1 MSVQPSIRTARLADI
16 VLAGGGVVCLLAFFY
31 FVYWYVWTHE
41 REFTGAAGI
50 IIGIVLPGV
59 LASALFASLRF
70 RAASRV
76 TLAIFCISS
85 LFSIYSLELLLVASQ
100 KFGAHF
106 DTRTKLEVVTDLRNR
121 GIDAVPAVFP
131 SALWDYQRDG
141 NVKSAISINSS
152 EALPLGGI
160 AKKLTVMCNESG
172 EWITFRS
179 DEHGFNNPEGIWQS
193 QDISIAAVGDSFA
206 LGACVPSDKNFVA
219 LIRKSY
225 PATLNLGINGSGP
238 LVELAA
244 VKEYLPF
251 FRPKVTL
258 WFYLELNDQSD
269 LNHEKR
275 SELLMRY
282 LKDNFSQG
290 LITRQTEID
299 QALIKYVDTK
309 RKLAETKTVHEYL
322 NYGLDI
328 IKLSTVRT
336 KLGLVYG
343 TSKVEASFGSDKLQI
358 RLFREILQN
367 ARAFINARNSMLY
380 FVYLPAWQR
389 YISPQSAGDNR
400 DAILALVRG
409 LNIPIIDIHQ
419 AFQAHG
425 DPLRLFPFR
434 QLGHYNEEGHRLVAE
449 TVLRYFSSH
458 SSSCERSGSS
468 SPNCLVRDR
477 YPHGQPAQ

>member
-1 MSVQPSIRTARLADI
+1 MWVQPSIRAARLADI
-16 VLAGGGVVCLLAFFY
+16 VLVAGGVVCLLGFFY
-31 FVYWYVWTHE
+31 FVYWYVWTLE
-41 REFTGAAGI
+41 REFTGPAGI

-70 RAASRV
+70 RPAYRV
-76 TLAIFCISS
+76 ALATFCISS
-85 LFSIYSLELLLVASQ
+85 LFSIYSAELLLLASR

-106 DTRTKLEVVTDLRNR
+106 DTRTKSEVVTDLRNR

-131 SALWDYQRDG
+131 SVLWDDQRDG
-141 NVKSAISINSS
+141 NLKSAISIDDG
-152 EALPLGGI
+152 EVLPLGGI

-172 EWITFRS
+172 EWITYRS

-193 QDISIAAVGDSFA
+193 RDLSIAAVGDSFA
-206 LGACVPSDKNFVA
+206 FGACVPSDKNFVA
-219 LIRKSY
+219 LIRSRY
-225 PATLNLGINGSGP
+225 PATLNLGINGAGP

-244 VKEYLPF
+244 VKEFLPF

-269 LNHEKR
+269 LNQEKR
-275 SELLMRY
+275 STLLMRY
-282 LKDNFSQG
+282 LKDNFNQG

-299 QALIKYVDTK
+299 QVLRRYVDTK
-309 RKLAETKTVHEYL
+309 RKLAEARKVQEYL
-322 NYGLDI
+322 NYGLDT

-336 KLGLVYG
+336 KLGLVHG
-343 TSKVEASFGSDKLQI
+343 ISKAEASFESDELQI
-358 RLFREILQN
+358 RLFRETLQN
-367 ARAFINARNSMLY
+367 AHAFINKWNGVLY

-389 YISPQSAGDNR
+389 YISPQSASDNR

-434 QLGHYNEEGHRLVAE
+434 QLGHYNNEGHRLVAE
-449 TVLRYFSSH
+449 TVLRYLSSH
-458 SSSCERSGSS
+458 SSPCELSGPWSR
-468 SPNCLVRDR
+468 NCLMRDR
-477 YPHGQPAQ
+477 YSHEQPAQ

>member
-1 MSVQPSIRTARLADI
+1 M
-16 VLAGGGVVCLLAFFY
+16 AGGGVVCLLAFFY
-31 FVYWYVWTHE
+31 FVYWYVWTHQ

-50 IIGIVLPGV
+50 IIGIVIPGV

-70 RAASRV
+70 RPAYRV
-76 TLAIFCISS
+76 SLAIFCISS
-85 LFSIYSLELLLVASQ
+85 LFSIYSLELLLLISQ
-100 KFGAHF
+100 KFSAQF
-106 DTRTKLEVVTDLRNR
+106 DPRTRLQVVSDLRKR

-141 NVKSAISINSS
+141 KVKSATSINGS
-152 EALPLGGI
+152 EVLPLGGI
-160 AKKLTVMCNESG
+160 ANKLTVMCNESG
-172 EWITFRS
+172 EWISYRS

-193 QDISIAAVGDSFA
+193 RDISVAAVGDSFA
-206 LGACVPSDKNFVA
+206 FGACVPSDKNFVA
-219 LIRKSY
+219 LIRRSY
-225 PATLNLGINGSGP
+225 PATLNLGINGAGP

-244 VKEYLPF
+244 VKEFLPLF
-251 FRPKVTL
+251 KPKVTL

-269 LNHEKR
+269 LNQEKR
-275 SELLMRY
+275 SALLMRY
-282 LKDNFSQG
+282 LKDNFNQG
-290 LITRQTEID
+290 LLARQSEIE
-299 QALIKYVDTK
+299 QVLTKHVDTK
-309 RKLAETKTVHEYL
+309 RKLAEAKTVHEYL
-322 NYGLDI
+322 NYGLNI

-343 TSKVEASFGSDKLQI
+343 TSKLEASLGSDELQI

-367 ARAFINARNSMLY
+367 ARAFINTWKGTLY

-389 YISPQSAGDNR
+389 YVSPQSGSDNR

-409 LNIPIIDIHQ
+409 LNIPIIDMHQ

-458 SSSCERSGSS
+458 SSPGELSASW
-468 SPNCLVRDR
+468 SPNSLVRDR
-477 YPHGQPAQ
+477 YRHEQLAQ

>member
-1 MSVQPSIRTARLADI
+1 MCAQPSISTARLADI
-16 VLAGGGVVCLLAFFY
+16 VLAAGCVVCLLGFFY

-50 IIGIVLPGV
+50 MLGIVLPGA
-59 LASALFASLRF
+59 LASAFFASLRF
-70 RAASRV
+70 RPAHRV
-76 TLAIFCISS
+76 TLAIFCIAS
-85 LFSIYSLELLLVASQ
+85 LFSIYSAELLLLASR

-106 DTRTKLEVVTDLRNR
+106 DTRTRLEVVADLRNR

-141 NVKSAISINSS
+141 NLKSAISIDGD
-152 EALPLGGI
+152 EVLPLGGI

-172 EWITFRS
+172 EWITYRS

-193 QDISIAAVGDSFA
+193 RDLSVAAVGDSFA
-206 LGACVPSDKNFVA
+206 FGACVPPDKNFVA
-219 LIRKSY
+219 LIRRRY
-225 PATLNLGINGSGP
+225 PATLNLGINGAGP

-244 VKEYLPF
+244 VKEFLPF
-251 FRPKVTL
+251 LRPKVTL
-258 WFYLELNDQSD
+258 WFYLELNDQPD
-269 LNHEKR
+269 LSQEKR
-275 SELLMRY
+275 SGLLMRY
-282 LKDNFSQG
+282 LKDNFNQG

-299 QALIKYVDTK
+299 QALRQYIDTK
-309 RKLAETKTVHEYL
+309 RKLAEAKAVHEYL

-343 TSKVEASFGSDKLQI
+343 TSKVEAAFESDELQI

-367 ARAFINARNSMLY
+367 AHAFVNTWNGMLY
-380 FVYLPAWQR
+380 FVYLPAWER
-389 YISPQSAGDNR
+389 YINPQLTSDNR

-409 LNIPIIDIHQ
+409 LNIPVIDIHQ
-419 AFQAHG
+419 AFLAHG

-434 QLGHYNEEGHRLVAE
+434 QLGHYNDDGHRLVAE
-449 TVLRYFSSH
+449 TVLRYFSSRFFP
-458 SSSCERSGSS
+458 CEFSGSWS
-468 SPNCLVRDR
+468 RNCLVRDK
-477 YPHGQPAQ
+477 

>member
-1 MSVQPSIRTARLADI
+1 MWVQPSIRTARLADT
-16 VLAGGGVVCLLAFFY
+16 VLAGGGVVCLLVFFY
-31 FVYWYVWTHE
+31 FVYWYVWTHQ

-50 IIGIVLPGV
+50 LMGIVLPAV
-59 LASALFASLRF
+59 LATALFASLRV
-70 RAASRV
+70 RPAYRV
-76 TLAIFCISS
+76 SFAIFCIS
-85 LFSIYSLELLLVASQ
+85 LVFSIYSLELLLLAYQ
-100 KFGAHF
+100 KFGARF
-106 DTRTKLEVVTDLRNR
+106 DTRTRLEVVTDLRNR

-141 NVKSAISINSS
+141 NVQSAISINSS
-152 EALPLGGI
+152 EVLPLGGI

-172 EWITFRS
+172 EWITLRS
-179 DEHGFNNPEGIWQS
+179 DEHGFNNPEAVWQS
-193 QDISIAAVGDSFA
+193 RDISIAAVGDSFA
-206 LGACVPSDKNFVA
+206 FGACVPSDKNFVA
-219 LIRKSY
+219 LIRRSY
-225 PATLNLGINGSGP
+225 PATLSLGINGAGP

-244 VKEYLPF
+244 MKEFLPF
-251 FRPKVTL
+251 FKPKVTL

-269 LNHEKR
+269 LNQEKR
-275 SELLMRY
+275 SGLLMRY

-290 LITRQTEID
+290 LITRQSEID

-309 RKLAETKTVHEYL
+309 RKLAQANTAQEYL
-322 NYGLDI
+322 NYGVNIL
-328 IKLSTVRT
+328 KLSTVRT

-343 TSKVEASFGSDKLQI
+343 TSNLEASFGSDELQI

-367 ARAFINARNSMLY
+367 AHAFINTWEGKLY

-389 YISPQSAGDNR
+389 YASPRSASDNR
-400 DAILALVRG
+400 EAILALVRG
-409 LNIPIIDIHQ
+409 LEIPVIDIHQ

-468 SPNCLVRDR
+468 SPNCIVRDR
-477 YPHGQPAQ
+477 YPHEQPVQ